1 MKLEAFSVS
10 NYRSIRTC
18 KKIALRDYT
27 VLIGKNNE
35 GKSNL
40 LRALYLAIST
50 LNSRSRYRRKI
61 DRTITRQ
68 AYFQGYFHPE
78 IDLPITNS
86 DSSDVRKK
94 NSASKIKLFF
104 KLTEKEIKEFK
115 GEVGKKINDNL
126 TLEFIFSVDGTKINI
141 VKQGGKGWDKSIP
154 KILDFVSKRI
164 GFNYIPAIRT
174 EKNFSKIIYHEVST
188 ALGELRHNKQYKEL
202 TDKLMKIETSSIK
215 KINDEIASD
224 LKDWLPNITDVQME
238 IDKNFYFN
246 RLTGIQIYVTSNG
259 TKTLLENKGDG
270 VQSLFALALLAK
282 NYSGEH
288 TIIAI
293 DEPEAHLHPE
303 AVRKLQETIS
313 NLSNTTQVIIATHNP
328 ILVNRNVIDSNVI
341 VNDGHVTK
349 AKNIKKIRE
358 TLGVAVSDN
367 LINAEKILAVEGV
380 SDQKFFM
387 KLFTDS
393 GSQKIKNYLNRNLLV
408 IEPLH
413 GISRLENK
421 IWRFQDMAATFF
433 VIADHDKAAEE
444 AIKKAN
450 NQKLLTIENYTYIP
464 YQHFQN
470 EAELEDLYS
479 NETIA
484 TVYKKMFHIDILD
497 DLTHQNKSLKWSNRM
512 KNICCK
518 KGVDWSEIE
527 SEIKAEIAE
536 YISKQPNI
544 NSCLN
549 EFGKNNINIIV
560 EKVNSYFFDNEKTP
574 ANN

>member
-1 MKLEAFSVS
+1 M
-10 NYRSIRTC
+10 
-18 KKIALRDYT
+18 
-27 VLIGKNNE
+27 
-35 GKSNL
+35 
-40 LRALYLAIST
+40 
-50 LNSRSRYRRKI
+50 
-61 DRTITRQ
+61 
-68 AYFQGYFHPE
+68 
-78 IDLPITNS
+78 
-86 DSSDVRKK
+86 
-94 NSASKIKLFF
+94 
-104 KLTEKEIKEFK
+104 
-115 GEVGKKINDNL
+115 
-126 TLEFIFSVDGTKINI
+126 EFIFSVDGTKINI

-387 KLFTDS
+387 KLFTDN

-464 YQHFQN
+464 YQRFQN

-484 TVYKKMFHIDILD
+484 TVYQKMFHIDILD
-497 DLTHQNKSLKWSNRM
+497 DLKHQNKSLKWSNRM

-518 KGVDWSEIE
+518 KGEDWSEIE